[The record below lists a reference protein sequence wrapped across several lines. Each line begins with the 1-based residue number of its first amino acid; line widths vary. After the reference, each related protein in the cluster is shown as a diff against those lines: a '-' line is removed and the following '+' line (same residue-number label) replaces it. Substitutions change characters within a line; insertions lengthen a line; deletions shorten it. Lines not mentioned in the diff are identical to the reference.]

1 MTRVFTE
8 DWAGYRATGRF
19 VSHSLCAV
27 YMITLF
33 KNNNIYATDKSSENL
48 KKSAYKCVIRA
59 KTLTFTKFNG
69 KLRFLGKDKP
79 DV

>member
-48 KKSAYKCVIRA
+48 KKAHINA
-59 KTLTFTKFNG
+59 
-69 KLRFLGKDKP
+69 
-79 DV
+79 